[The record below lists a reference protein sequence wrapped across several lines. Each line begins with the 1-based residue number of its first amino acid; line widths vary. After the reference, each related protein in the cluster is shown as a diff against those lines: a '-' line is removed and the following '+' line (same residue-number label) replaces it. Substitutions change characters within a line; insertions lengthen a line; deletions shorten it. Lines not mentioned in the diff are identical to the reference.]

1 MSKVTIQELV
11 SAGFQFGHRTSRWN
25 PKMKPFIFGKRN
37 LIHIINLRETIRG
50 IIIAYKFLLKL
61 ASSEKN
67 VLFVGTKWQ
76 ARNIVAREAQRCN
89 MPYVN
94 ERWLGGTLTN
104 FRTIRERLER
114 LKELESI
121 DSDGSINQFS
131 KKMISSLHRE
141 KKKIKVNLEGIK
153 NMNELPGAIVVIDAK
168 RELTAVKEAN
178 KLGIPIISL
187 LDTDC
192 NPDLVDICVPGNDD
206 AIRSID
212 IFLTN
217 VADAVLEG
225 KKMATPQTMPVPLIK
240 SGTQAKTELQ
250 TSLQPDTSG

>member
-1 MSKVTIQELV
+1 MPIVTVQELI

-50 IIIAYKFLLKL
+50 LIIAYKFLLKL

-76 ARNIVAREAQRCN
+76 ARTIVAREAQKCN
-89 MPYVN
+89 MHYVN

-114 LKELESI
+114 LKELESL
-121 DSDGSINQFS
+121 DSDGSINQYS

-141 KKKIKVNLEGIK
+141 KKKIKQNLEGIK
-153 NMNELPGAIVVIDAK
+153 NMNELPGAVVVIDAK
-168 RELTAVKEAN
+168 RESTAVKEAN
-178 KLGIPIISL
+178 KLGIPVISL
-187 LDTDC
+187 IDTDC
-192 NPDLVDICVPGNDD
+192 DPDLVDICVPGNDD
-206 AIRSID
+206 AIRSIE
-212 IFLTN
+212 IFLTKA
-217 VADAVLEG
+217 ADAVLEG
-225 KKMATPQTMPVPLIK
+225 RKMATPQTTPVVAEP
-240 SGTQAKTELQ
+240 QAKTEVQ

>member
-1 MSKVTIQELV
+1 MPTVTIQELI
-11 SAGFQFGHRTSRWN
+11 SAGFHFGHRTSRWN

-50 IIIAYKFLLKL
+50 IIIACKFLHKL
-61 ASSEKN
+61 SSSGES

-76 ARNIVAREAQRCN
+76 ARNVVSREAQRCD
-89 MPYVN
+89 MPYVK

-114 LKELESI
+114 LKELENI
-121 DSDGSINQFS
+121 DNDGSINQYS

-141 KKKIKVNLEGIK
+141 KKKIKQNLEGIK
-153 NMNELPGAIVVIDAK
+153 DMDELPGAIVVVDAK
-168 RELTAVKEAN
+168 RELIAVKEAN

-192 NPDLVDICVPGNDD
+192 DPDLVDICVPGNDD
-206 AIRSID
+206 AIRAID
-212 IFLTN
+212 VFLTKA
-217 VADAVLEG
+217 ADAILQG
-225 KKMATPQTMPVPLIK
+225 RNTATPQMTPVVPIVPEA
-240 SGTQAKTELQ
+240 QADTELQ
-250 TSLQPDTSG
+250 TPPQSDTSG

>member
-1 MSKVTIQELV
+1 MPTVTVQELI

-50 IIIAYKFLLKL
+50 LIIAYKFLLKL
-61 ASSEKN
+61 TGSGKD

-89 MPYVN
+89 MHYVN

-104 FRTIRERLER
+104 FRTIRQRLER

-121 DSDGSINQFS
+121 DSDGSINQYS

-141 KKKIKVNLEGIK
+141 KKKIKENLDGIR
-153 NMNELPGAIVVIDAK
+153 NMNALPGAIIVIDAK

-178 KLGIPIISL
+178 KLGIPVIGLI
-187 LDTDC
+187 DTDC
-192 NPDLVDICVPGNDD
+192 DPDLVDVCVPGNDD

-212 IFLTN
+212 IFLTKA
-217 VADAVLEG
+217 ADAILEG
-225 KKMATPQTMPVPLIK
+225 KKMATASGVQTTPVVIEP
-240 SGTQAKTELQ
+240 QAKTGLQ
-250 TSLQPDTSG
+250 TSL